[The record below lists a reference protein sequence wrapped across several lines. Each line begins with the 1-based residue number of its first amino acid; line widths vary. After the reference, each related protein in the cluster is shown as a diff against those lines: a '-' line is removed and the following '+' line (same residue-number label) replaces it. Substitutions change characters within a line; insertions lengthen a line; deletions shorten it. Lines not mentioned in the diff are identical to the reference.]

1 MGKNNDPKDLAK
13 LINCLGFFEK
23 SVSSLYEDIARRVW
37 LPLIEALILE
47 ISQDSQKH
55 YTILKAL
62 AESLPKTDTN
72 SKDYINTIGETWCTI
87 EKFRREITE
96 TQSLSEDEIMQ
107 LSSQLIPLENTLAG
121 EYEVFLQPDTLQMLT
136 TELQRIYRIDAD
148 VLRAIFAE
156 IIEDEEHH
164 KRILATTKAVI
175 DWRTLVDWRA
185 AKKTSSGPEVQFKNP
200 DAWSVPSASNM

>member
-1 MGKNNDPKDLAK
+1 M
-13 LINCLGFFEK
+13 GFFEK
-23 SVSSLYEDIARRVW
+23 SVSLLYEDIARRVW

-55 YTILKAL
+55 YTMLKAL
-62 AESLPKTDTN
+62 AESLPKTDNN

-107 LSSQLIPLENTLAG
+107 LSSQLMPLENTLVD
-121 EYEVFLQPDTLQMLT
+121 EYKVFLEPETLQMLT
-136 TELQRIYRIDAD
+136 TELKRIYRIETDT
-148 VLRAIFAE
+148 VKTIFAE
-156 IIEDEEHH
+156 IIADEEHH
-164 KRILATTKAVI
+164 KRILATTKAII

-185 AKKTSSGPEVQFKNP
+185 TKKADSAPEVQFRNP